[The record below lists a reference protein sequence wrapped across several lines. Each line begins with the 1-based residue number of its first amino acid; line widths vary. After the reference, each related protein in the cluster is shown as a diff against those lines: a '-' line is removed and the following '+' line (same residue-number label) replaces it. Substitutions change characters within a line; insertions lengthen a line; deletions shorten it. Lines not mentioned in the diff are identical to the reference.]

1 MSIKVKAK
9 CLKCKYNNED
19 FRIFSWSP
27 IGQYN
32 YLKLSSYFNFST
44 KGKDAYI
51 TEGKEYDLIL
61 EEISSSEK
69 YGGTYKIISVP
80 SLGQIEF
87 DKLNREES
95 FAILREC
102 TTSDRIANNILD
114 AIPNF
119 IQKIIEEGKESID
132 TSLIKGVGEAY
143 LNAYTRN
150 LLTKY
155 KYIGVMN
162 QFKDWGVDIDDCKTL
177 IEEYKDSYHIEEAFK
192 NTPYKVNI
200 ESLGKG
206 FEKADK
212 QIIELRPDLRTSEQ
226 RCAYLI
232 SDVLDENEEGGDSK
246 LDAGSLYNYIM
257 NEYTQASELEPL
269 IVPVAMENELFHYD
283 EEEMSIAKMST
294 YCGEI
299 TIADFVKSKLK
310 PNVWDID
317 YTKYTEIRDGK
328 LTEEQSEVLKAV
340 CENNFVINDS
350 KGGTGK
356 TSSTMALI
364 EMLEANDISYRMVA
378 PTGVVAKRLKE
389 LTNRSASTIHMACLT
404 TEAFYED
411 VIIIEEGSM
420 IGIDLLC
427 MLINHI
433 GNPNIKILVNM
444 DLGQIAPISCGCP
457 MRDIIWSGLVKV
469 CNLTKV
475 FRYGEGGMSKMATDA
490 YDKNFYIQDFFNEDR
505 KVIGKNNDYTYI
517 KYNGSISQIMDEYRE
532 LYERG
537 IKPIDIAVITPWN
550 ITDFGCINLSNEIQK
565 IVNPDTIEGKFI
577 ETTVKKN
584 KRTYKI
590 LFKVGDIILNTKN
603 NYSVMSLEVYE
614 RIKSSGILTKEDI
627 DKKELLTCMN
637 GEIGKIINIDGNN
650 IIAQFDENI
659 IVIDK
664 PMQCN
669 LMLGYAMTSYK
680 LQGSER
686 AYTITLITPQFK
698 DNLNKNII
706 YTDLSRARVAVKEII
721 DPQTLY
727 DTIGI
732 DVTEKRLTNLGKLLL
747 DIKNKTQYNVEK
759 EEEDNVV

>member
-9 CLKCKYNNED
+9 CLKCKYNNGD

-32 YLKLSSYFNFST
+32 DLKLSSYFNFST

-61 EEISSSEK
+61 EEISSTEK

-162 QFKDWGVDIDDCKTL
+162 QFKDWGVDIDDCKSL

-212 QIIELRPDLRTSEQ
+212 QIIELRPDLRISEQ

-232 SDVLDENEEGGDSK
+232 SDVLDKNEEDGDSK
-246 LDAGSLYNYIM
+246 LDANSLYNYIM

-269 IVPVAMENELFHYD
+269 IVSVAMKNELFHYD
-283 EEEMSIAKMST
+283 EEEISIAKMST
-294 YCGEI
+294 YCGEMA
-299 TIADFVKSKLK
+299 IAEFVKSKLK

-364 EMLEANDISYRMVA
+364 EMLEDNDISYRMVA

-389 LTNRSASTIHMACLT
+389 LTNRNASTIHMACLT

-457 MRDIIWSGLVKV
+457 MRDIIRSGLVKV

-517 KYNGSISQIMDEYRE
+517 KYNGSISQIIDEYKE

-565 IVNPDTIEGKFI
+565 IVNPDIIEGKFI
-577 ETTVKKN
+577 ETTVRKQKV
-584 KRTYKI
+584 

-603 NYSVMSLEVYE
+603 NYSVMSLEVYK

-664 PMQCN
+664 PMQRN

-732 DVTEKRLTNLGKLLL
+732 DITEKRLTNLGKLLL
-747 DIKNKTQYNVEK
+747 DIKNEMKYNVEK
-759 EEEDNVV
+759 EEDDNVV